1 MRKDE
6 YIATAVSKITN
17 KKAKRET
24 EKELAAHIDELIEFY
39 LDRSGS
45 KEEAEEKAV
54 ADMGEAQSIS
64 QKLGKLHTGA
74 GFYLFFT
81 IIGFISACFV
91 YVIAFKGS
99 VFEIVSLLFDPPGLI
114 ESAVIAVFGEN
125 AVSLLGDVFDL
136 TIILVIFFC
145 ILFGYFKK
153 KIFLIIASGIELY
166 LFFQAIL
173 YSVLDEFTPVCLAV
187 ALTLFVLTLI
197 LINITDKERIMLGEE
212 SEYFGVPTR
221 IIASFGIA
229 FLIFCVVCLAEGFF
243 MVDFTKDDMETAK
256 QAQIVFDE
264 YLTQMPNEAVDADT
278 VGNMDFENYEP
289 IRFKSQWE
297 KGWRVDG
304 KYLKP
309 DKLISKTVKG
319 DYYKDLKAYWTS
331 NYNDNYLFYA
341 ELSDPYTVDG
351 EWLMKK
357 SIELPKFYDD
367 EVSCIEVFGVRFQ
380 NLFDKEELQ
389 TVKYLSEQIDA
400 NHRYY
405 IDGYKAHISIKWS
418 CDSFKELYKI
428 YGYFVIT
435 QDGKCYIS
443 PQVLPTEQI
452 EDWTGESGFV
462 SYGLMY
468 ELDES
473 KAKEIISQLPNDF
486 EQFYSEEYK
495 NYLYNRDIPY
505 GYSDWD
511 YFWQDVD

>member
-1 MRKDE
+1 MRKEE
-6 YIATAVSKITN
+6 YIATAVSKISN
-17 KKAKRET
+17 RKAKQET

-74 GFYLFFT
+74 GVYLFLA
-81 IIGFISACFV
+81 IIGIIVVCLSA
-91 YVIAFKGS
+91 IIMLK
-99 VFEIVSLLFDPPGLI
+99 VSLFDFLFWYI
-114 ESAVIAVFGEN
+114 EPEN
-125 AVSLLGDVFDL
+125 IFESLLGESISSALGDAFDL
-136 TIILVIFFC
+136 SILLFFLIFT
-145 ILFGYFKK
+145 LLGYFKK
-153 KIFLIIASGIELY
+153 KIFLVLVSGAELY
-166 LFFQAIL
+166 LLFLEVISLFLEEANI
-173 YSVLDEFTPVCLAV
+173 VGVIIP
-187 ALTLFVLTLI
+187 LTLFVLTII
-197 LINITDKERIMLGEE
+197 LINIIDKERIALGEE
-212 SEYFGVPTR
+212 KEYIGIPTR
-221 IIASFGIA
+221 IFASFGIA
-229 FLIFCVVCLAEGFF
+229 FLIFLLSSVFI
-243 MVDFTKDDMETAK
+243 MVDIAGLMVSDIKDAEK
-256 QAQIVFDE
+256 AQVIFEE

-278 VGNMDFENYEP
+278 VGNIDFENYEP

-297 KGWRVDG
+297 KDWQVDG

-319 DYYKDLKAYWTS
+319 DYYKDLNAYWTS

-341 ELSDPYTVDG
+341 ELWDPYTVDG

-367 EVSCIEVFGVRFQ
+367 EISCIEVFGVRFQ
-380 NLFDKEELQ
+380 NLFDNEELQ
-389 TVKYLSEQIDA
+389 TVKYLSEQVDA

-418 CDSFKELYKI
+418 CERFKELYKI
-428 YGYFVIT
+428 YGDFVIT